1 MQVLAADFAAF
12 EFVSVGAGPVG
23 FEMQVASVA
32 VGGEGFDLAF
42 PVDVAGAY
50 GAPDGLV
57 GSVGV
62 QRQTAVLDVDVA
74 DASGVEEAVAVRE
87 GLFAREVGVGRV
99 PDNLEVFMVN
109 CSEDFGGFLGGRNV
123 AGVLVFDADDE
134 AVFLRL
140 IGEVLEGVH
149 HTFEDDFG
157 GDYAPVGEDADDF
170 GAG

>member
-12 EFVSVGAGPVG
+12 EFVSLGAGPVG
-23 FEMQVASVA
+23 FEVEIASIA

-42 PVDVAGAY
+42 PVDVAGSY

-74 DASGVEEAVAVRE
+74 DAGGVEESVAVRE

-99 PDNLEVFMVN
+99 PDDLEVFMVDGG
-109 CSEDFGGFLGGRNV
+109 EDFGGFLSGRDI

-134 AVFLRL
+134 AVFLRF
-140 IGEVLEGVH
+140 IGEVLECIH
-149 HTFEDDFG
+149 HTFL
-157 GDYAPVGEDADDF
+157 
-170 GAG
+170 